1 LATPP
6 FATCYRFDAGAN
18 KYQDFNSTH
27 MTGSFG
33 KNSVIPP
40 LFVRAGR
47 RLLSLFFL
55 LGLASFLSFF
65 AIPSSPG
72 SIPVTDGLVAA
83 YDFTGNANDSISG
96 INGAIFG
103 ATPISDRFGR
113 ASNAYAFNGSSSYI
127 EIPDHDVFSVTT
139 TGAFSIS
146 GWVRPDGTSLD
157 ANGDLLFSHT
167 DGSGYVYW
175 MGKGV
180 TGQHEWAA
188 RIYSADNTEVPN
200 RKNRMS
206 FYLFNPQGGLG
217 AGSYFQDTVV
227 PGVWIHYVAVVDA
240 AAQTITWYKN
250 GVFRDQDSFAPG
262 SSFPVTP
269 ANGTEPFRIGTRAF
283 ESFFAGAVDDIRVYN
298 RVLSAGE
305 AQALFQEPIPEPT
318 SSVLIAFGLGTIAFS
333 RTRRKI

>member
-1 LATPP
+1 MFLG
-6 FATCYRFDAGAN
+6 AG
-18 KYQDFNSTH
+18 
-27 MTGSFG
+27 
-33 KNSVIPP
+33 
-40 LFVRAGR
+40 L
-47 RLLSLFFL
+47 RLSSPFL
-55 LGLASFLSFF
+55 LPAMTLFLNLFTTL
-65 AIPSSPG
+65 PSRGSP
-72 SIPVTDGLVAA
+72 PVTNGLVAA

-103 ATPISDRFGR
+103 ATPTSDRFGR
-113 ASNAYAFNGSSSYI
+113 SNNAYAFNGSSSYI

-217 AGSYFQDTVV
+217 AGSYFQDPVV

-240 AAQTITWYKN
+240 GAQTITWYKN

-269 ANGTEPFRIGTRAF
+269 VNGTEPFRIGTRAF

-305 AQALFQEPIPEPT
+305 AQTLFNEAIPEPT
-318 SSVLIAFGLGTIAFS
+318 SSVLIAFGLGTTAFC
-333 RTRRKI
+333 RPRKR